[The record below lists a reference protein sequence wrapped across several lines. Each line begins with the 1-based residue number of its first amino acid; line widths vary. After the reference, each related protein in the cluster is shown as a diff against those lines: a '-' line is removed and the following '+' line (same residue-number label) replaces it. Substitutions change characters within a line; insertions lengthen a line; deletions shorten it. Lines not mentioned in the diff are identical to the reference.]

1 MTKSDDG
8 YVYFLVGALRL
19 PGFPLLIDVRLLQ
32 TRTSAEVCH
41 QLDVMVNYFESL
53 CFEGFPISDASR
65 IRRLHSDRAREFTA
79 AFFEKFLA
87 HRQGIYHTLTTGYDP
102 QANGTAERAV
112 GLIKALASRCLVTSG
127 MDSEFWSY
135 AVRCAAQSLIC
146 ASLQRHQR
154 SPPFGSQVIAPALG
168 HGMIKFPT
176 ERSVS
181 GRLLFWDHLSDQGS
195 CILCHDDEHDEWTVY
210 RAGLPVLAPPDA
222 IPTPAAHDDHPEKG
236 SDSSSRKID
245 DAHPGRGIDN
255 SRLRT
260 DEPGKGLSKFD
271 RPLGADSDTPIEVD
285 DAIEVDFADLTTF
298 EGECD
303 HSFSFFYL
311 SSEDCR
317 QAHNADDVDAEIPL
331 DPAEPRKQATT
342 HINVTSEEVARTTGE
357 QREQWLEAGRKEI
370 SNLTSKRSEVHKV
383 GALEPINPAE
393 KDKLKSRAT
402 IDGYQYIEL
411 PAKAVWTIRPDKFK
425 CRIVACGNQ
434 TQDIYGRTS
443 TTDLDTAMLR
453 FILSWGASS
462 SDHKMASLDITAA
475 FLNAELPPKRV
486 VVLRPPSILY
496 RLGLI
501 PQGFCWRVHRAV
513 YGLREA
519 PSLWQDETSE
529 MTKVKFKVQGDTAK
543 VIVSQ
548 VHQSLCMIVK
558 ERDLIDNPD
567 ISQYGITKRVE
578 PTKILAMIGIYVDD
592 YLTVGQPETV
602 EEFLSYLRRLWNTSD
617 PQYLSQSSELP
628 FLGVTIHRS
637 PGGLFLHQAQY
648 AELLLEEHASH
659 IPKRARTTTGE
670 AESFKEEQNPAQ
682 PPDMSNPEHLPWIK
696 LGQKIIRA
704 LLWLSRIDLGIYS
717 STLSQQKTWVFPI
730 HSRKGHPTSS
740 ASPSS
745 RSTPTLPLRR
755 RINNHKLG

>member
-1 MTKSDDG
+1 M
-8 YVYFLVGALRL
+8 
-19 PGFPLLIDVRLLQ
+19 
-32 TRTSAEVCH
+32 
-41 QLDVMVNYFESL
+41 
-53 CFEGFPISDASR
+53 
-65 IRRLHSDRAREFTA
+65 
-79 AFFEKFLA
+79 
-87 HRQGIYHTLTTGYDP
+87 
-102 QANGTAERAV
+102 
-112 GLIKALASRCLVTSG
+112 
-127 MDSEFWSY
+127 
-135 AVRCAAQSLIC
+135 RCAAQSLIC

-154 SPPFGSQVIAPALG
+154 SPPFGSQVIAQALG
-168 HGMIKFPT
+168 HGMIKFPD

-195 CILCHDDEHDEWTVY
+195 CILCSDDEHDEWTVY

-222 IPTPAAHDDHPEKG
+222 IPTPDAHDDHPGKG
-236 SDSSSRKID
+236 SDSSLQKID
-245 DAHPGRGIDN
+245 DEHPGRGIDKP
-255 SRLRT
+255 RLRT

-271 RPLGADSDTPIEVD
+271 RPLRTDSDAPIDVDD
-285 DAIEVDFADLTTF
+285 DAIEVDFADQATF

-303 HSFSFFYL
+303 HPFSFFCS

-317 QAHNADDVDAEIPL
+317 EVHNADDVDAEIPF

-370 SNLTSKRSEVHKV
+370 SNLTSKRSEVDKV
-383 GALEPINPAE
+383 GALEPINPTE
-393 KDKLKSRAT
+393 RDRLKSRAT

-411 PAKAVWTIRPDKFK
+411 PAKVVWTIKPDKFK

-443 TTDLDTAMLR
+443 TTDLDTQVLR
-453 FILSWGASS
+453 FMLSWGASS
-462 SDHKMASLDITAA
+462 TDHKMASLDITAA
-475 FLNAELPPKRV
+475 FLNAELPPGRV

-501 PQGFCWRVHRAV
+501 PQGFCWRVHRAI

-519 PSLWQDETSE
+519 PCLWQDERTSE
-529 MTKVKFKVQGDTAK
+529 MTKVNFKVQGETAK

-578 PTKILAMIGIYVDD
+578 PTKILAMIADQIGIYVDD
-592 YLTVGQPETV
+592 CLTVGQPETI
-602 EEFLSYLRRLWNTSD
+602 EKFLSYLRRLWNTSD
-617 PQYLSQSSELP
+617 PQYLSQSSV
-628 FLGVTIHRS
+628 LGLTIQRS
-637 PGGLFLHQAQY
+637 PSGLFLHQAQY

-670 AESFKEEQNPAQ
+670 AESFKEEQKPAQ
-682 PPDMSNPEHLPWIK
+682 PPDMSNPEHLSWIK
-696 LGQKIIRA
+696 LGQKIIGA
-704 LLWLSRIDLGIYS
+704 LLWLSTRTRQDLSCAVSLASQALFKDLKKLKDRLRHLLQY
-717 STLSQQKTWVFPI
+717 TLSQRKTWVSPI
-730 HSRKGHPTSS
+730 HSRQGHPTSS

-745 RSTPTLPLRR
+745 LSTPTLPLRR
-755 RINNHKLG
+755 RVTITKFDTNWDSSIPNLRDRETPYSLAIRKGKEDGREFRGKRIICTLDGP